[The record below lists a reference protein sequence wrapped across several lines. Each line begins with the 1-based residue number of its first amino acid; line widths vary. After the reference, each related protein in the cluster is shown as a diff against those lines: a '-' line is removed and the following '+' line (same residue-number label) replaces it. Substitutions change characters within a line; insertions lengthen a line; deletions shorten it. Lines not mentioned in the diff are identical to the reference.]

1 MITPKVRYI
10 AAFAVA
16 VLAAAPA
23 HGYQEI
29 VDSGSTGKSEKPMS
43 VLQTMVGKWKG
54 SCRTWFK
61 PEVLAD
67 ESAIEGSIE
76 PILAEKIFRHT
87 YTGAMKGKPRTGE
100 ETLAHNSVSKLF
112 EVSWFDSFHMNYGML
127 FSTGSASDRGF
138 TVTGKYDV
146 GPGQPP
152 WGWKTVY
159 EMVDEDHLTIT
170 AYNITADGQESKAVE
185 TKYVRVR
192 E

>member
-1 MITPKVRYI
+1 MIPFKVRCI
-10 AAFAVA
+10 VACAVA
-16 VLAAAPA
+16 VLAAAPGR
-23 HGYQEI
+23 GYQEN
-29 VDSGSTGKSEKPMS
+29 VDSGSTRKSEKPMN
-43 VLQTMVGKWKG
+43 VLQAMVGKWKG
-54 SCRTWFK
+54 NCRTWFQ
-61 PEVLAD
+61 PEVLED
-67 ESAIEGSIE
+67 ESEIEGSIE
-76 PILAEKIFRHT
+76 PILGEKIFRHI
-87 YTGAMKGKPRTGE
+87 YTGSMKGKPRTGE
-100 ETLAHNSVSKLF
+100 ETLAHNNVSKLF
-112 EVSWFDSFHMNYGML
+112 EVSWFDSFHMNYGLL

-185 TKYVRVR
+185 TKYVRVN